1 MIPMTL
7 EEIAAAIGGR
17 RLQSNQKQFAK
28 PLPIRSVATDTR
40 SAKEGDLFFAIRG
53 ANFDGQAFLSQ
64 AAHAGCVAAVVRV
77 EPDMERIGELFAG
90 GLITVSDTTVALNA
104 LAAHHRRKASAK
116 VLAVTGSN
124 GKTTTKLMIHHILS
138 RRLRGTCSPK
148 SFNNNIGVPLTLL
161 GVSEGDDY
169 VICEV
174 GTNAPGE
181 IAALSAVARP
191 DLAVITSVART
202 HLEKLASLEGVA
214 AEKASIL
221 GYLADGGLAVVWAD
235 SDALDKA
242 LRQYDMPVKRFG
254 ESSRSDFRLT
264 GYQSDGRRQ
273 RFEMNGSLWVELPLP
288 GRHNALNALAAMAA
302 ADYLGVLPA
311 EAAEALAG
319 LSGAEMRLQ
328 WLAAGSVTIIND
340 AYNANPASVLAAADV
355 LADVCGSRRVMIVG
369 DMRELGDQERQLHVQ
384 TGADIAC
391 RGVDLL
397 IGVGSLG
404 RYIAMGAAEAGMR
417 TAAFESLQDAC
428 RGAAAMLRAG
438 DVVLVKGSRA
448 MGMEKLIEPIRAAWA
463 GGGACAA
470 DRS

>member
-17 RLQSNQKQFAK
+17 RLPPSHNRLAG
-28 PLPIRSVATDTR
+28 PLLIPSVTTDTR

-53 ANFDGQAFLSQ
+53 ANFDGQTFLSQ
-64 AAHAGCVAAVVRV
+64 AAQAGCAAAVARP
-77 EPDMERIGELFAG
+77 EPGVERIGELFRG
-90 GLITVSDTTVALNA
+90 GLITVSDTTGALNA

-116 VLAVTGSN
+116 VVAVTGSN
-124 GKTTTKLMIHHILS
+124 GKTTAKLMIHHILS
-138 RRLRGTCSPK
+138 GRLKGSCSPK

-169 VICEV
+169 VVCEV

-181 IAALSAVARP
+181 ISALAAVATP

-202 HLEKLASLEGVA
+202 HLEKLGSLEGVA

-221 GYLADGGLAVVWAD
+221 GYLADGGSAVVWAD

-242 LRQYDMPVKRFG
+242 LREYDRPVKRFG
-254 ESSRSDFRLT
+254 ESPQADFRLT

-288 GRHNALNALAAMAA
+288 GRHNALNALAAMVA

-311 EAAEALAG
+311 ESAEALG
-319 LSGAEMRLQ
+319 DLSGAEMRLQ

-355 LADVCGSRRVMIVG
+355 LSDVAGSRRVMIVG
-369 DMRELGDQERQLHVQ
+369 DMRELGGEERRLHVQ

-404 RYIAMGAAEAGMR
+404 RYIAMGATKAGMQ

-428 RGAAAMLRAG
+428 RGAAALLRAG

-448 MGMEKLIEPIRAAWA
+448 MGMEKLIEPIRAALA
-463 GGGACAA
+463 NGGASAT